1 MIKGNFSKIAY
12 FPVLMIYA
20 GLPLVHDVIPY
31 HRVYSSED
39 WLALAGMYVLGTL
52 IAFPLLYLLRKS
64 DKYGYGN
71 SVNSIIPRVFIT
83 VLMQLVSLYL
93 LWNEPAFLYLSMAV
107 IMGVSAVIFGYGK
120 KGLNLL
126 RDKDTGNLYEIRGA
140 KAYRLND
147 FDAARFQSISMS
159 KGLQF
164 AEFSSS
170 DVIGFDVSSSVQSV
184 NHSFSNTDLVIN
196 PSSGMPMIGGISG
209 LDIHGNS
216 WGTNFN
222 EPSNTYDPNRG
233 Y

>member
-1 MIKGNFSKIAY
+1 MIKGNFCKIAY

-20 GLPLVHDVIPY
+20 GLPLVRDVIPY
-31 HRVYSSED
+31 HSGYNSED
-39 WLALAGMYVLGTL
+39 LFALAGMYVLGTL
-52 IAFPLLYLLRKS
+52 IVFPLLYLLHKS
-64 DKYGYGN
+64 DKFGYG
-71 SVNSIIPRVFIT
+71 NSIIPRVFVT
-83 VLMQLVSLYL
+83 LLLQLVCLCL
-93 LWNEPAFLYLSMAV
+93 FWNESAFLYLSMSA

-126 RDKDTGNLYEIRGA
+126 RDKDTGNLYEIRGT

-147 FDAARFQSISMS
+147 LDAAKYQSVSMG
-159 KGLQF
+159 KGIQF
-164 AEFSSS
+164 AEFSSGE
-170 DVIGFDVSSSVQSV
+170 ITGFDASSSVQSV
-184 NHSFSNTDLVIN
+184 SNTFSHSDLIVN
-196 PSSGMPMIGGISG
+196 PSSGIPMIGGISG